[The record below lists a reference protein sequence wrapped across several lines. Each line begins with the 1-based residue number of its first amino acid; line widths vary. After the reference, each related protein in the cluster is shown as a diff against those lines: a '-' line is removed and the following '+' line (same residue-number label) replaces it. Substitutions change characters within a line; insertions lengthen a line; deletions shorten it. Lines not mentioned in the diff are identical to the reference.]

1 MGKGSNGNLL
11 TEQEKFQ
18 KQIPNDDVSK
28 NLITWDEVRRH
39 NKRTDCW
46 IVVNNIVYNMTTFK
60 KKHPGGSKIVEF
72 YAGQDATVRKNKLLH
87 MKPEP

>member
-18 KQIPNDDVSK
+18 RLIPNDDVIK

-39 NKRTDCW
+39 NTRKDCW
-46 IVVNNIVYNMTTFK
+46 IVVNNIVYNVTNFK
-60 KKHPGGSKIVEF
+60 KNHPGGSKIIEF
-72 YAGQDATVRKNKLLH
+72 YAGQDATVRLNTT
-87 MKPEP
+87 ET